1 MKDLTKGSPIRLI
14 VTFALPLLLGNI
26 FQQAYS
32 LTDTIIIGQQ
42 LGTNSLAAVGSTQSA
57 VQLMFNIINGSV
69 TGYAIII
76 ANNFGAGDEEGM
88 RRTIARS
95 MTFSAII
102 TAILIAVV
110 FCFSTQLLKALDT
123 PDSIFGEAK
132 LYLCIVAAGLVVTL
146 IYNLE
151 ASILRAVGDSVIP
164 LIILIISTAL
174 NIGLDL
180 LLVCV
185 FHTGVAGAALATV
198 AAQLISA
205 VVCFI
210 YLVKRRPF
218 LMVKP
223 SDFKFTLRSSLK
235 LLSSGFGMA
244 LMYSI
249 VDIGSIILQ
258 NGING
263 FGEDIIA
270 AHVAA
275 RKIFSVTIM
284 PFSAI
289 GATLV
294 TYCSQN
300 MGAQKYSRV
309 KKGIR
314 DGMLIN
320 MGWATIAVVM
330 VYFGGYFLV
339 GLIVPKGN
347 AAIVDTAVLY
357 LRIAVLFYYCLGL
370 LLGLRS
376 ALQGLG
382 RSLVPIIA
390 SIIEMLWKVATVLWI
405 VPFFGGKNGVP
416 SGDIKEVGGYFGI
429 MISEPII
436 WTICAVLIV
445 IIAVITLKRLPE
457 DTVDIS
463 KATPA
468 ENNIK

>member
-14 VTFALPLLLGNI
+14 IMFALPLLLGNI

-42 LGTNSLAAVGSTQSA
+42 LGTSSLAAVGSTQSV
-57 VQLMFNIINGSV
+57 VQLMFNIVNGSV
-69 TGYAIII
+69 TGFAIII
-76 ANNFGAGDEEGM
+76 ANNFGAGDEKEM
-88 RRTIARS
+88 RRTIART
-95 MTFSAII
+95 MTFSAVI
-102 TAILIAVV
+102 TAVIIAVV

-123 PDSIFGEAK
+123 PESIFGEAK
-132 LYLCIVAAGLVVTL
+132 LYLRIVGAGLVVTL

-151 ASILRAVGDSVIP
+151 AGILRAVGDSVIP

-180 LLVCV
+180 LLVCA

-223 SDFKFTLRSSLK
+223 SDFRFTAESSLK

-300 MGAQKYSRV
+300 MGARKYSRV

-320 MGWATIAVVM
+320 MGWATIAVAM

-357 LRIAVLFYYCLGL
+357 LRVAVLFYYCLGL

-382 RSLVPIIA
+382 KSLVPIIA
-390 SIIEMLWKVATVLWI
+390 SIIEMLWKVATVMWV
-405 VPFFGGKNGVP
+405 VPLLGGKNGVP

-436 WTICAVLIV
+436 WTVCAVMIV
-445 IIAVITLKRLPE
+445 VIAVITLKRLPE
-457 DTVDIS
+457 DMPS
-463 KATPA
+463 ESNA
-468 ENNIK
+468 